1 MKNQNGF
8 FVIVVVVIY
17 YIVVYSA
24 KIPWPYL
31 KIDLPEFTDI
41 ATDQ

>member
-8 FVIVVVVIY
+8 ICNCSGGNIL
-17 YIVVYSA
+17 VVYSA